1 MWGILL
7 LTLLWVFCG
16 AQGLIPPQQPL
27 VFPKYHNEKVV
38 RITEDPKNVVLLLTS
53 ANNIT
58 YKKWGSS
65 TSEKFVD
72 IHVDEDN
79 YAALQLFLFRHKVI
93 IENLAQA
100 IAETMPQQSD
110 SVVETTQIQPLSE
123 IFFREY
129 RPLETIDAWLDILQQ
144 TFPDILLV
152 EEIGQT
158 YEHRALKIV
167 HISRPSD
174 IDHDKKKTVVV
185 TGGTHAREWISVSSV
200 CYAIYQLLQLYLE
213 EPKKI
218 SEQLDF
224 LFIPVITPTDM
235 RTHGPRTGSGR
246 KTARKH
252 IFPSALESI
261 STTRSTTIGPDLPT
275 GLAAK
280 NTRENLPLR
289 P

>member
-100 IAETMPQQSD
+100 QHKFNHFRRFS
-110 SVVETTQIQPLSE
+110 SE
-123 IFFREY
+123 NTAHW
-129 RPLETIDAWLDILQQ
+129 RP
-144 TFPDILLV
+144 
-152 EEIGQT
+152 
-158 YEHRALKIV
+158 
-167 HISRPSD
+167 
-174 IDHDKKKTVVV
+174 
-185 TGGTHAREWISVSSV
+185 
-200 CYAIYQLLQLYLE
+200 
-213 EPKKI
+213 
-218 SEQLDF
+218 
-224 LFIPVITPTDM
+224 
-235 RTHGPRTGSGR
+235 
-246 KTARKH
+246 
-252 IFPSALESI
+252 
-261 STTRSTTIGPDLPT
+261 
-275 GLAAK
+275 
-280 NTRENLPLR
+280 
-289 P
+289 